1 MAARPLR
8 PPALALSR
16 SAARRRR
23 ACRMLERLGYD
34 PLGFSSNKDAE
45 AWLEED
51 TPEAAIVDDPCDR
64 ELEGLFSVLKARNVD
79 LIALDGPPPQP
90 YRA

>member
-1 MAARPLR
+1 MADLPLR
-8 PPALALSR
+8 PPALVLSG
-16 SAARRRR
+16 SDPRRRR
-23 ACRMLERLGYD
+23 ACRLLESLGYD

-51 TPEAAIVDDPCDR
+51 TPEAAIVDGPCDR
-64 ELEGLFSVLKARNVD
+64 ELEVLFGVLRARNVD

-90 YRA
+90 SRA